1 MQQRK
6 LPLGIQDFEE
16 MRRDGYLY
24 VDKTDMVWQMANGTK
39 YNYFSRPRRFGKSL
53 LCSTLK
59 CYFEGRRDLFE
70 GLKIM
75 QIEKEWVKRP
85 VIYLSMSLGGSTEQ
99 SLCQYLDLALSSYEK
114 IYGKNPDEQTLG
126 NRLNGIIQRA
136 YEQSGVQIAVIVD
149 EYDVPLQHTYDT
161 DVHEDIRN
169 VYSNFFTG
177 LKDYGY
183 CIKCVFITGIT
194 KFTQISL
201 FSMLNTLKNMS
212 FRNEYAALCGITKE
226 ELSESF
232 MLEIEQLAASYS
244 ITTDEVRARMKYTYD
259 GYHFSRCM
267 TDVNNPFSVFNALVD
282 LRLNSYW
289 IATGSNEML
298 FKVLHKF
305 IFAISTLDGCLI
317 DADYLEMSDVNMVDP
332 KIFLY
337 QSGYLT
343 IKEVKGDT
351 YVLGYPNR
359 EVKKAMFDMVLPIML
374 NKETSQ
380 VSTDIQSLK
389 MAMLAGDVDQAM
401 LCLKQLIAGT
411 PYSPQKKEKFV
422 FEEHFRFIVK
432 NLFYIC
438 GFVAHE
444 EVEMASGRIDITV
457 ETPNIIYVLELKMDD
472 NGWGDAA
479 ADQKTDR
486 HYADLFAAS
495 KKQVKCLALEFSKK
509 SRGLKNW
516 KEVNPLYNK

>member
-1 MQQRK
+1 MFALNFVYLHIITRIFTVQVGIEAMKYPMGIQTNEQNRK

-16 MRRDGYLY
+16 MRRDNYLY
-24 VDKTDMVWQMANGTK
+24 VDKTDMAWQMANGTK

-59 CYFEGRRDLFE
+59 CYFEGKRELFS
-70 GLKIM
+70 GLKIE
-75 QIEKEWVKRP
+75 QIEQNWVKRP
-85 VIYLSMSLGGSTEQ
+85 VIYLSMSLGGSTED
-99 SLCQYLDLALSSYEK
+99 SLCHYLDLALSSYEK
-114 IYGKNPDEQTLG
+114 IYGRNPEEQTLG

-149 EYDVPLQHTYDT
+149 EYDVPLQHTYETEQHDKCR
-161 DVHEDIRN
+161 DIYR
-169 VYSNFFTG
+169 NFFTG

-201 FSMLNTLKNMS
+201 FSMLNTLRNVSFDEEFSTVCGLTDSEITSSYNQELKALSMRVGMS
-212 FRNEYAALCGITKE
+212 MEEALAE
-226 ELSESF
+226 
-232 MLEIEQLAASYS
+232 
-244 ITTDEVRARMKYTYD
+244 MKDLYD
-259 GYHFSRCM
+259 GYHFSANM
-267 TDVNNPFSVFNALVD
+267 QNVYNPFSVLNALSRR
-282 LRLNSYW
+282 RLNSYW
-289 IATGSNEML
+289 IASGSNEML
-298 FKVLHKF
+298 FKILRKF
-305 IFAISTLDGCLI
+305 ISDMPELDGCLV

-359 EVKKAMFDMVLPIML
+359 EVRKAMYDMVLPIML
-374 NKETSQ
+374 KKEAVQ
-380 VSTDIQSLK
+380 VSSAIQNMK
-389 MAMLAGDVDQAM
+389 MAMIVGDVDRAM

-411 PYSPQKKEKFV
+411 PYSTQKKEKNV

-438 GFVAHE
+438 GFDVHD
-444 EVEMASGRIDITV
+444 EVQMTSGRI
-457 ETPNIIYVLELKMDD
+457 
-472 NGWGDAA
+472 
-479 ADQKTDR
+479 
-486 HYADLFAAS
+486 
-495 KKQVKCLALEFSKK
+495 CLALAFSKK
-509 SRGLKNW
+509 NRGLREW
-516 KEVNPLYNK
+516 QVVSSD

>member
-1 MQQRK
+1 MQKRK

-24 VDKTDMVWQMANGTK
+24 VDKTDMVWQMANGVK

-59 CYFEGRRDLFE
+59 CYFEGRMELFE
-70 GLKIM
+70 GLKM
-75 QIEKEWVKRP
+75 MEIEHDWIKRP
-85 VIYLSMSLGGSTEQ
+85 VIYLSMSLGGSTEE
-99 SLCQYLDLALSSYEK
+99 SLSSYLDSVLLSYEK
-114 IYGKNPDEQTLG
+114 NYGKNPGEKTLG

-161 DVHEDIRN
+161 EQHDQCRE
-169 VYSNFFTG
+169 VYRNFFTG

-212 FRNEYAALCGITKE
+212 FRDEYAALCGVTKDE
-226 ELSESF
+226 LLAEFMPEIKSLSENYQIS
-232 MLEIEQLAASYS
+232 MENVME
-244 ITTDEVRARMKYTYD
+244 RMRYAYD
-259 GYHFSRCM
+259 GYHFSRGM
-267 TDVNNPFSVFNALVD
+267 VDVYNPFSVFNALAD

-289 IATGSNEML
+289 IASGSNEML
-298 FKVLHKF
+298 FKILRKF
-305 IFAISTLDGCLI
+305 IKDMPHLDGCLV

-332 KIFLY
+332 KIFLF

-343 IKEVKGDT
+343 IKAVKSDT

-359 EVKKAMFDMVLPIML
+359 EVKKAMFEMVLPIML
-374 NKETSQ
+374 KKETSQ
-380 VSTDIQSLK
+380 VNTAVQNLK
-389 MAMLAGDVDQAM
+389 MAMNMGDVDEAM

-411 PYSPQKKEKFV
+411 PYSIQKKERFV

-438 GFVAHE
+438 GFEVHE
-444 EVEMASGRIDITV
+444 EMEMSSGRIDLAV
-457 ETPNIIYVLELKMDD
+457 ETSVCIYVFELKMDD
-472 NGWGDAA
+472 NGGVDAA
-479 ADQKTDR
+479 ANQISDR
-486 HYADLFAAS
+486 HYADAFVAS
-495 KKQVKCLALEFSKK
+495 KKKVVCLALEFSKE
-509 SRGLKNW
+509 SRGLKEW
-516 KEVNPLYNK
+516 KML

>member
-1 MQQRK
+1 MKYPIGIQTNEQIRK

-16 MRRDGYLY
+16 MRRDNYLY

-59 CYFEGRRDLFE
+59 CYFEGKRELFS
-70 GLKIM
+70 GLKIE
-75 QIEKEWVKRP
+75 QIEKDWISRP
-85 VIYLSMSLGGSTEQ
+85 VIYLSMSLGGSTES
-99 SLCQYLDLALSSYEK
+99 SLCHYLDLVLSSYEK
-114 IYGKNPDEQTLG
+114 IYGRNPEEQTLG

-149 EYDVPLQHTYDT
+149 EYDVPLQHSYDT
-161 DVHEDIRN
+161 SQHDKCRDIYR
-169 VYSNFFTG
+169 NFFTG

-201 FSMLNTLKNMS
+201 FSMLNTLRNVSFDEESSTVCGLTDSEITSSYNQELKALSMRVGMS
-212 FRNEYAALCGITKE
+212 MEDV
-226 ELSESF
+226 
-232 MLEIEQLAASYS
+232 LA
-244 ITTDEVRARMKYTYD
+244 EMKDLYD
-259 GYHFSRCM
+259 GYHFSANM
-267 TDVNNPFSVFNALVD
+267 QNVYNPFSVLNALSRR
-282 LRLNSYW
+282 RLNSYW
-289 IATGSNEML
+289 IASGSNEML
-298 FKVLHKF
+298 FKILRKF
-305 IFAISTLDGCLI
+305 IADMPELDGCLV

-343 IKEVKGDT
+343 IKEVKGEDT

-359 EVKKAMFDMVLPIML
+359 EVRKAMYDMVLPIML
-374 NKETSQ
+374 KKEAVQ
-380 VSTDIQSLK
+380 VSSAIQNLK
-389 MAMLAGDVDQAM
+389 MAMIVGDTDRAM

-411 PYSPQKKEKFV
+411 PYSTQKKEKNV

-438 GFVAHE
+438 GFEVRE
-444 EVEMASGRIDITV
+444 EVQMSSGRIDLTV
-457 ETPNIIYVLELKMDD
+457 ETSAYIYVLELKMDG
-472 NGWGDAA
+472 NGGI
-479 ADQKTDR
+479 TST
-486 HYADLFAAS
+486 YL
-495 KKQVKCLALEFSKK
+495 
-509 SRGLKNW
+509 N
-516 KEVNPLYNK
+516 YNKATCPSNI